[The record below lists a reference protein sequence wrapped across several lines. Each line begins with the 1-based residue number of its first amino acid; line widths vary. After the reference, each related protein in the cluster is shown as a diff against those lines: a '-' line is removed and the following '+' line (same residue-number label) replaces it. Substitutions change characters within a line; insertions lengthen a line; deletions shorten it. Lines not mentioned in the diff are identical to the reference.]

1 MADLLSSRTLSD
13 VKPYIKTFNYDIDK
27 LTTGIVHIGIGAFH
41 RAHQAVFTD
50 DLLALDPSWKI
61 TAVSLR
67 SADIQRQMQPQDYLY
82 SVVERLNNVENARV
96 IGAIDRVIVAPEYP
110 QDVIQALASPHTKVV
125 TITITEKG
133 YCRDFSGQHLDI
145 KNEGIKHDLLNPQ
158 SPQTFVGF
166 FIEAFRKRQQLGEKL
181 TVISCD
187 NLPSNG
193 KITRN
198 IVMEYAEIV
207 DSGLAKWIDSNINF
221 CSSMVDRIVPA
232 RTQLDIDRSVNVL
245 GMEDRC
251 IIVTEPF
258 KQWVIEDNFAA
269 EKPAWNQV
277 GALFAKDIEPFE
289 DMKLRLLNGAH
300 SALAYVGFLMG
311 YEYIHQAIRDDGCL
325 KLIKLLHKDLQTTLE
340 DVPDIDFKEYS
351 KTIIQRFSN
360 EGVPYKTSQV
370 ASDGSQKLPQRL
382 IKPLSI
388 ILSRQG
394 YVSNSIAFVIA
405 SWCYYLKGVKEDGEA
420 YTITDPMGE
429 KLVDRAN
436 RKFKNYS
443 EFIADILSFSGVCNS
458 ELLARQDFI
467 NKVSRYCEMIDK
479 RGIKAEITSLTTVSV
494 S

>member
-1 MADLLSSRTLSD
+1 MANLLSSRTLSD
-13 VKPYIKTFNYDIDK
+13 VKAYVKTFNYDIDN
-27 LTTGIVHIGIGAFH
+27 LTSGIVHIGIGAFH

-67 SADIQRQMQPQDYLY
+67 SPDIQRQMQPQNYLY
-82 SVVERLNNVENARV
+82 SVVERSNNADNIRV
-96 IGAIDRVIVAPEYP
+96 IGAIDRVIVAPECP
-110 QDVIQALASPHTKVV
+110 QDVIEALASPHTKVV

-145 KNEGIKHDLLNPQ
+145 KNEGIKHDLLNPN

-181 TVISCD
+181 TIISCD

-193 KITRN
+193 RITRN
-198 IVMEYAEIV
+198 VVLEYARLV
-207 DSGLAKWIDSNINF
+207 DSELAKWIESNINF

-232 RTQLDIDRSVNVL
+232 RTQLDIDQSVNVL
-245 GMEDRC
+245 GLEDRC

-269 EKPAWNQV
+269 EKPAWNLV

-300 SALAYVGFLMG
+300 SALAYVGFMLG
-311 YEYIHQAIRDDGCL
+311 YEYIHQAVCDDECL
-325 KLIKLLHKDLQTTLE
+325 KLIKLLHKDLLTSLE
-340 DVPDIDFKEYS
+340 DVPDIDLIEYS
-351 KTIIQRFSN
+351 ETIIQRFSN

-388 ILSRQG
+388 ILSDQG
-394 YVSNSIAFVIA
+394 HVSNSIAFVIA
-405 SWCYYLKGVKEDGEA
+405 SWCQYLKGVKENGES
-420 YTITDPMGE
+420 YTIVDPIAE

-436 RKFKNYS
+436 RKFTNYS
-443 EFIADILSFSGVCNS
+443 EYVTDILSFSGVCNS

-467 NKVSRYCEMIDK
+467 NRVSRYCEMIDK
-479 RGIKAEITSLTTVSV
+479 RGIKAELTCLTTETVN
-494 S
+494 

>member
-1 MADLLSSRTLSD
+1 MANLLSSRTLSD
-13 VKPYIKTFNYDIDK
+13 VKDYVKTFNYDIDN
-27 LTTGIVHIGIGAFH
+27 LTSGIVHIGIGAFH

-67 SADIQRQMQPQDYLY
+67 SPDIQRQMQPQDYLY
-82 SVVERLNNVENARV
+82 SVVERSNNVDNARV
-96 IGAIDRVIVAPEYP
+96 IGAIDRVIIAPEYP
-110 QDVIQALASPHTKVV
+110 QDVIEALASPLTKVV

-145 KNEGIKHDLLNPQ
+145 KNEGIKHDLLNPN

-181 TVISCD
+181 TIISCD

-193 KITRN
+193 RITRN
-198 IVMEYAEIV
+198 VVLEYARLV
-207 DSGLAKWIDSNINF
+207 DSELAKWIESNINF

-232 RTQLDIDRSVNVL
+232 ITQLDIDRSVNVL
-245 GMEDRC
+245 GVEDRC

-269 EKPAWNQV
+269 EKPAWNLV

-300 SALAYVGFLMG
+300 SALAYVGFMLG
-311 YEYIHQAIRDDGCL
+311 YEYIHQAVCDDECL
-325 KLIKLLHKDLQTTLE
+325 KLIKLLHRDLLTSLE
-340 DVPDIDFKEYS
+340 DVPEIDLIEYS
-351 KTIIQRFSN
+351 ETIIQRFSN

-388 ILSRQG
+388 ILSHQG
-394 YVSNSIAFVIA
+394 RVSNSIAFVIA
-405 SWCYYLKGVKEDGEA
+405 SWCQYLKGVKENGEA
-420 YTITDPMGE
+420 YNIVDPIAA

-436 RKFKNYS
+436 RKFTNYS
-443 EFIADILSFSGVCNS
+443 EYVTDILSFSGVCNS

-467 NKVSRYCEMIDK
+467 NRVSRYCEMIDK
-479 RGIKAEITSLTTVSV
+479 RGIKVELTCLTTGSV
-494 S
+494 N